1 MTERVTS
8 RQNPAVRHVT
18 KLLSSRAYR
27 YDCRAFAGDGTKLLA
42 EAAMWCGDDIESV
55 FFTPGVQ
62 LPALP
67 ASARLIEIPEALM
80 EKISP
85 MESPQGALFTCRM
98 PAEAPLALRP
108 GCLILDGLQ
117 DPGNIGTIVRTADA
131 FGVPLFLTGGC
142 ADPYNPKV
150 VRAAMGALFR
160 TPPVIAERDNLVAAC
175 RGAGIPLICT
185 ALRDDARDLR
195 AFDLSGAAVVI
206 GNEGRG
212 VSEAMLAAA
221 DGCAIIPMTAHC
233 ESLNAAVAAAVC
245 MWELRRGNP

>member
-1 MTERVTS
+1 MTERITS
-8 RQNPAVRHVT
+8 RQNPLLRHVT

-27 YDCRAFAGDGTKLLA
+27 YEQRQFAGDGTKLLA
-42 EAAMWCGDDIESV
+42 EAAMWCADDLSSV
-55 FFTPGVQ
+55 LFTPGTA

-67 ASARLIEIPEALM
+67 SSVRLVEIPETLM

-98 PAEAPLALRP
+98 PEQTPPVLTP

-117 DPGNIGTIVRTADA
+117 DPGNLGTIIRTADA

-160 TPPVIAERDNLVAAC
+160 TPPRIAEHGQLIAAC
-175 RGAGIPLICT
+175 RERGIPLVCT
-185 ALRDDARDLR
+185 ALREDARDLR
-195 AFDLSGAAVVI
+195 GMDLAGAAVVI

-212 VSEAMLAAA
+212 VSEAMLSGA
-221 DGCAIIPMTAHC
+221 DQCAIIPMTAHC

-245 MWELRRGNP
+245 MWEVRRESV

>member
-1 MTERVTS
+1 MTERITS

-27 YDCRAFAGDGTKLLA
+27 YECRAFAGDGTKLLA
-42 EAAMWCGDDIESV
+42 EAAMWCGDDIETV

-62 LPALP
+62 LPELP
-67 ASARLIEIPEALM
+67 DSARLIEIPEALM

-98 PAEAPLALRP
+98 PEEAPLALRP

-117 DPGNIGTIVRTADA
+117 DPGNLGTIVRTADA
-131 FGVPLFLTGGC
+131 FGVPLCLTGGC

-160 TPPVIAERDNLVAAC
+160 TPPQIAEQSAVISAC
-175 RGAGIPLICT
+175 REAGIPLICT

-195 AFDLSGAAVVI
+195 TFDLSDAAAVI

-212 VSEAMLAAA
+212 VSDAMLSAA

-245 MWELRRGNP
+245 MWELRRAEP